1 MNTRYRTIIIED
13 EKNASDTLRML
24 LEKKHPEIEVV
35 AVCED
40 VCTAVEF
47 LRANMIDLAFM
58 DVCIRGG
65 TSFDILS
72 QLPTISFQFI
82 FITAYDEYA
91 LGALKLSAV
100 DYLLKPI
107 GMEELESAI
116 QKFLNTRID
125 HVQREQ
131 QLQVLREHL
140 ASAHAGEGMVVI
152 PTTEGFTVVHIQDIV
167 RCEAQSNY
175 TDIYLKDKTK
185 LTACKTLRE
194 YEDLFARHNFFR
206 IHHSYIINLQHLR
219 KYVKGKGGY
228 VILSDG
234 KELEV
239 SVRKKEEF
247 LHRLGA

>member
-13 EKNASDTLRML
+13 EKNAADTLRMM
-24 LEKKHPEIEVV
+24 LEKKHPEIDVV
-35 AVCED
+35 AMYED
-40 VCTAVEF
+40 VTTAVDF
-47 LRANMIDLAFM
+47 LRANKIELAFM

-65 TSFDILS
+65 TSFDIIS
-72 QLPTISFQFI
+72 QLPTIPFQFI
-82 FITAYDEYA
+82 FITAFNDYA
-91 LGALKLSAV
+91 LSALRLSAL

-107 GMEELESAI
+107 EMDELESAI
-116 QKFLNTRID
+116 QKFFNTRSD

-140 ASAHAGEGMVVI
+140 ASAHAGVGMVVI
-152 PTTEGFTVVHIQDIV
+152 PSTDGFTVVHIQDIV
-167 RCEAQSNY
+167 RCEAHSNY
-175 TDIYLKDKTK
+175 TNVYLKDKTK
-185 LTACKTLRE
+185 LIACKTLRE
-194 YEDLFARHNFFR
+194 YEELFTPHNFFR

-247 LHRLGA
+247 LLRLGA

>member
-13 EKNASDTLRML
+13 EKNASDTLRMM
-24 LEKKHPEIEVV
+24 LEKKHPEIDVV
-35 AVCED
+35 ATHED
-40 VCTAVEF
+40 VRTAAEY
-47 LRANMIDLAFM
+47 LRENKVDLAFM

-72 QLPTISFQFI
+72 QLPTIPFQII
-82 FITAYDEYA
+82 FITAHNEYA
-91 LGALKLSAV
+91 LGALKLSAL

-107 GMEELESAI
+107 DMDELEFAI
-116 QKFLNTRID
+116 QKFISTQFD

-131 QLQVLREHL
+131 QLQILREHL
-140 ASAHAGEGMVVI
+140 ASAHACDGSVVI
-152 PTTEGFTVVHIQDIV
+152 PTTDGYTVVPIQDIV

-175 TDIYLKDKTK
+175 TDIYLKDRTK

-194 YEDLFARHNFFR
+194 YEELFASHNFFR
-206 IHHSYIINLQHLR
+206 IHHSYIINLHHLR